1 MEDKSQRFGFLALQ
15 RTDKRIQNICAH
27 RWAGQI
33 TLPCGSA
40 GLLCYFLFPWSLEKN
55 HICGSAPASAVVCL
69 CKSRPLRFMRI
80 FYWDPQRHLTATEDI
95 YMQCCSCNYLTQSY
109 VMCYVKYSMFP
120 VVGFLTFAVFEG
132 VWRTAFLLF
141 LSSASCSTL
150 FEKVSDMNCYTTAIL
165 W

>member
-15 RTDKRIQNICAH
+15 RTDKCIQNICAH

-132 VWRTAFLLF
+132 VWRTVFLLF